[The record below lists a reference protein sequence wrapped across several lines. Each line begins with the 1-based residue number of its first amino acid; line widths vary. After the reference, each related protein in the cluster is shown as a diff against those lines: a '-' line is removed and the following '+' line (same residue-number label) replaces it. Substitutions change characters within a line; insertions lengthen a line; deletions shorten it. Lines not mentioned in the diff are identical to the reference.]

1 MTAKSVGL
9 DIGSQNIRVVEL
21 EGKNDNWILNACG
34 RITSPLTTPIFDSK
48 EERDRLAT
56 SIRQLLKEAGVSSK
70 EVNLALPEAQVFNQI
85 IETPLLTDKE
95 LASSMQ
101 WQAEQYIPLPLEEVS
116 FDFQIVDRQ
125 EDKNKM
131 RILLSAAPHKLV
143 RKYIELLEKAGCT
156 IVGIETQVL
165 SVIRSLSRTVP
176 EDKTATLINLGHIS
190 SDFAFVTRSQVLF
203 TRTIPTGGSA
213 LTRAISQELNFNIEQ
228 AERYKLTY
236 GIDANQLE
244 GKVYSAVKPLLD
256 QFLGELNKGFIYF
269 KEQFPQRQIDLILI
283 AGGGALML
291 GIVPFMTE
299 SFGIE
304 TQQGNP
310 LLGIK
315 IKNGHKLPSGDGVDL
330 AVAVGLAMR

>member
-1 MTAKSVGL
+1 MTKSVGL
-9 DIGSQNIRVVEL
+9 DVGSQNIRVVEL
-21 EGKNDNWILNACG
+21 EGKTDNWILNAYG
-34 RITSPLTTPIFDSK
+34 FTASPLKNPIFDSK
-48 EERDRLAT
+48 EEKDALAGT
-56 SIRQLLKEAGVSSK
+56 IKQLLKESGISTK
-70 EVNLALPEAQVFNQI
+70 EINLALPESQIFNQI

-116 FDFQIVDRQ
+116 FDFQIVDKQ

-143 RKYIELLEKAGCT
+143 QKYIELLDKAGCK
-156 IVGIETQVL
+156 IVGVETQVL

-176 EDKTATLINLGHIS
+176 EGKTATLLNLGHIS
-190 SDFAFVTRSQVLF
+190 SDFAFVTSSQILF
-203 TRTIPTGGSA
+203 TRSIPTGGSA
-213 LTRAISQELNFNIEQ
+213 LTRAISEELNFNPEQ
-228 AERYKLTY
+228 AERYKITY
-236 GIDANQLE
+236 GIDPAQLE

-256 QFLGELNKGFIYF
+256 QFLTELNKGFVYF
-269 KEQFPQRQIDLILI
+269 KEQFPQQRIDLILI
-283 AGGGALML
+283 AGGGSLMP

-315 IKNGHKLPSGDGVDL
+315 TKNGLQSPIAGGTDL
-330 AVAVGLAMR
+330 AVAIGLAMR